1 MGVFIHT
8 HKEFSIFP
16 GAQAAID
23 SRCTKIIIEAY
34 HTGYWD
40 NPRKEMES
48 ALADLNDKKTNKT
61 GKTTT
66 DNTLAE
72 KDPVIQ
78 NELLIR
84 LKKIEGQVRGVQK
97 MIIESRDCGDIV
109 TQLAAIKAAVNRVS
123 ITVLACH
130 LADQIKTDLYENKD
144 TKESLSDFM
153 KVFKK
158 FS

>member
-1 MGVFIHT
+1 MADTI
-8 HKEFSIFP
+8 S
-16 GAQAAID
+16 
-23 SRCTKIIIEAY
+23 TKA
-34 HTGYWD
+34 
-40 NPRKEMES
+40 
-48 ALADLNDKKTNKT
+48 KKT
-61 GKTTT
+61 GEIAAQY
-66 DNTLAE
+66 TLSE

-78 NELLIR
+78 NELLTR

-97 MIIESRDCGDIV
+97 MISENRDCGDIV

-130 LADQIKTDLYENKD
+130 LADQIKTDIYESKD
-144 TKESLSDFM
+144 TKESLADFM